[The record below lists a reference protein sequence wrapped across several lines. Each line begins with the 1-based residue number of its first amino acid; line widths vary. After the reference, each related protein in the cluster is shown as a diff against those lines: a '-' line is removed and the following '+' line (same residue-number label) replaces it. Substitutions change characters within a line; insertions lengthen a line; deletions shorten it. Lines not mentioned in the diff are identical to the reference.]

1 MKGERAQ
8 DYMCSTKSRP
18 SRESSSMSRK
28 LLVAGLCLALLPI
41 ADAHTYH
48 RNRAAWKPNWD
59 PNRPVRRGPPSKR
72 DGAKPLLVSNMCPE
86 TIWPGIGTQAGTGA
100 GVGGFALKTGESRSL
115 SVSADWQGRVW
126 GRTNC
131 SFAVGG
137 GGASNANG
145 NDGSGSA
152 CVTGDCGG
160 LLDCAITVSF
170 LSCHI

>member
-1 MKGERAQ
+1 
-8 DYMCSTKSRP
+8 
-18 SRESSSMSRK
+18 MSRK

-59 PNRPVRRGPPSKR
+59 PNRPVRKGPPSKR
-72 DGAKPLLVSNMCPE
+72 DGAKPLVVSNMCPE

-100 GVGGFALKTGESRSL
+100 GVGGFALKTGESRSF

-137 GGASNANG
+137 DGASNANG

-160 LLDCAITVSF
+160 LLDCAITVRF